1 MASQQIIVFDAWIHE
16 VEEAMRL
23 AEDIESRI
31 RERGSFQAVGG
42 DPNSVLIGA
51 RRKLMLLATKL
62 DRLESLLQNPP
73 AKPVLSER
81 DLHSRKDMI
90 LDMQQRTKQ
99 MAISLSTSQSLQKT
113 DVRDVNANLLVVDK
127 EKPTNPNNHGI
138 SYLEGQVVKDKELLS
153 SKVTENKSKHIATA
167 AEEKINLDIPLL
179 DDVDKAD
186 DSTQSVMCPM
196 MRNGLVVVGGWF
208 DGCHSIISLLLIAFT
223 IVILILIILAVIE
236 SL

>member
-1 MASQQIIVFDAWIHE
+1 MASQQIVVFDAWIHE
-16 VEEAMRL
+16 VEEAMQL

-31 RERGSFQAVGG
+31 RERDSLQAVGG
-42 DPNSVLIGA
+42 DPNYVLAGA

-62 DRLESLLQNPP
+62 DRLESLLHNPP
-73 AKPVLSER
+73 VKPVLSER

-99 MAISLSTSQSLQKT
+99 MTISLSTSQSPKKT
-113 DVRDVNANLLVVDK
+113 DVQDGKANLQLLDK
-127 EKPTNPNNHGI
+127 EKATNPNNCGI
-138 SYLEGQVVKDKELLS
+138 NYLEGQIVKDKELLS
-153 SKVTENKSKHIATA
+153 YKVTETESKHMAIAT
-167 AEEKINLDIPLL
+167 EEKINLDIPLL

-186 DSTQSVMCPM
+186 DSNQSLMCPM

-208 DGCHSIISLLLIAFT
+208 DGWHSTMCSLLIAIT
-223 IVILILIILAVIE
+223 IVILVLIIWAVIE